1 MKNKV
6 NYLHLLLWV
15 VTVPFLT
22 VSCDG
27 SKGEGPETDLSPCTI
42 TSIFP
47 TSGTPGTVITLT
59 GKGFG
64 TDKSKVAVQVG
75 TVDSAPIMLVTN
87 TKIQLRAPEGF
98 SDYNANIH
106 VTVSSSTSN
115 TVEFYYG
122 DTVTPMIT
130 TVTTTCFYHSTVVI
144 TGKNFSPVKE
154 ENSVKFGEIEAEVTD
169 ATNTSLTVITP
180 DLGTANSAE
189 ITVTKS
195 GKVSNIQNISVDQD
209 QNKVATYDWPT
220 HTVRTGITYK
230 TAELTLFGSLR
241 RLHILDVA
249 LTDNN
254 TLGIGVATPHK
265 ATTTICNDD
274 YHAIVGINAGY
285 FPFGDSNDKDPYI
298 RIDKETVQ
306 AGHLDVNPMFT
317 NAALTIRN
325 NVATVRKF
333 TDGGRNQN
341 LLAAAI
347 PVSEAENVIVCGP
360 MLITSGVL
368 ENVDMSN
375 SHNSSLTG
383 RTGLGVTA
391 DGKRVFMIVVDY
403 NGGVTGVSTQQL
415 AKILQALGAVD
426 AMNFDGGGSSTMFV
440 KNMGDNGRVSTNTN
454 LQRPVKSVIYVK

>member
-6 NYLHLLLWV
+6 NYLHLLLWL

-22 VSCDG
+22 VSCGG
-27 SKGEGPETDLSPCTI
+27 SKGEGPEPDLSPCTI

-64 TDKSKVAVQVG
+64 TDKSKITVRVG
-75 TVDSAPIMLVTN
+75 TVESVSIMSVTN

-98 SDYNANIH
+98 SDYTANIH

-115 TVEFYYG
+115 TVEFYYA
-122 DTVTPMIT
+122 DTVTPVIT

-144 TGKNFSPVKE
+144 TGKNFSPIKE

-180 DLGTANSAE
+180 DLGAASSVG
-189 ITVTKS
+189 ITVAKS
-195 GKVSNIQNISVDQD
+195 GKVSNTQNISVDQD
-209 QNKVATYDWPT
+209 QNKVATYDWTT

-249 LTDNN
+249 LTEKN

-265 ATTTICNDD
+265 NTTTICND
-274 YHAIVGINAGY
+274 YNAIVGINAGY
-285 FPFGDSNDKDPYI
+285 FPLGSSSDKDPYI
-298 RIDKETVQ
+298 RINKETIQ
-306 AGHLDVNPMFT
+306 AGHLNVNPIFT
-317 NAALTIRN
+317 NAALTIN
-325 NVATVRKF
+325 KNVATVRKF

-341 LLAAAI
+341 QLAAAI
-347 PVSEAENVIVCGP
+347 PVSEAEHVIVCGP
-360 MLITSGVL
+360 MLITSGVI
-368 ENVDMSN
+368 ENLDMSN
-375 SHNSSLTG
+375 SHNSSSTA
-383 RTGLGVTA
+383 RTGLGVVA
-391 DGKRVFMIVVDY
+391 DGKRVFMVVVDY
-403 NGGVTGVSTQQL
+403 NGDVVGVSTQQL
-415 AKILQALGAVD
+415 AKILQALGAVN

-440 KNMGDNGRVSTNTN
+440 KDMGDNGRVSTNTYA
-454 LQRPVKSVIYVK
+454 QRQVKSVIYVK